1 MLALQKLQTLFT
13 VLSHQDE
20 ARPESAAILKM
31 LLTSNVRVV
40 RHASRAAAF
49 DPATKTIIVDES
61 IVSLEAIL
69 KSRNDQKNA
78 MRRALE
84 VYAASEF
91 FHESLEASIHQHQ
104 GMLASLGWT
113 EAHLDHVKETSIV
126 TRQLRF
132 LLDRLSA
139 EERHALV
146 DYFKDSKHTRFDVS
160 KMQLLIEMLSSD
172 SPVSVASV
180 SQHISALAGIQ
191 EASFESTITQDLQA
205 FEDRLTLKL
214 VVDLETLLSGVN
226 SFNIGFGSMGLAQLR
241 QIAAFHGLNLKLIVA
256 SDRYTQTSQVQS
268 LLRENRYLDLDEAT
282 IQTLQII
289 LPNQV
294 ANEAQARMEV
304 AQALKSAV
312 TREKESNVVVTQR
325 MAGEVK
331 VISSGSQVSGQT
343 KLSPLAEYLVKTFGV
358 PAVGVDL
365 KEASV
370 ADVVADMKRKLTE
383 QVGHGY
389 AAEVSVERPVSLA
402 LAFHRLLEAEE
413 NGEVLPIY
421 LNQGSMIELPRQLA
435 SQLMG
440 QLEEYQRSG
449 RAVAASA

>member
-1 MLALQKLQTLFT
+1 
-13 VLSHQDE
+13 
-20 ARPESAAILKM
+20 
-31 LLTSNVRVV
+31 
-40 RHASRAAAF
+40 
-49 DPATKTIIVDES
+49 
-61 IVSLEAIL
+61 
-69 KSRNDQKNA
+69 
-78 MRRALE
+78 
-84 VYAASEF
+84 
-91 FHESLEASIHQHQ
+91 
-104 GMLASLGWT
+104 
-113 EAHLDHVKETSIV
+113 
-126 TRQLRF
+126 
-132 LLDRLSA
+132 
-139 EERHALV
+139 
-146 DYFKDSKHTRFDVS
+146 
-160 KMQLLIEMLSSD
+160 
-172 SPVSVASV
+172 V

-256 SDRYTQTSQVQS
+256 SDRYTQASQVQS